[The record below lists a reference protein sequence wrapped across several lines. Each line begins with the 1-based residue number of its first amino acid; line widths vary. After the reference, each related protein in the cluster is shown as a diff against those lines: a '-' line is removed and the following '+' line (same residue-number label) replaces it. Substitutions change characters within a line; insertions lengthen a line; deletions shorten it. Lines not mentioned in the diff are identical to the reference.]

1 MKLYMQTTFDML
13 ISYTRALQQN
23 SMEVNR
29 DKRSSF
35 YGNYPGNL

>member
-1 MKLYMQTTFDML
+1 ML

-29 DKRSSF
+29 DKKKAVSMEIILEIYRIQYSYS
-35 YGNYPGNL
+35 